1 MKKSLVN
8 TNFKIAEKLNT
19 QPFPIFDFNLINQY
33 TTEKFDFVGNSEPT
47 YWWESSHYKKALG
60 DKLIDWINATED
72 KRDHSIGV
80 AITQENIDQHIE
92 TQSNLLLQWQKARP
106 EVVKELLDSING

>member
-1 MKKSLVN
+1 VVHFGVEFATRLNKKPL
-8 TNFKIAEKLNT
+8 
-19 QPFPIFDFNLINQY
+19 PIYDFNLVNQY
-33 TTEKFDFVGNSEPT
+33 TAEPFDLINDSEPT

-106 EVVKELLDSING
+106 EVVKKLLDSING